1 MPPQTPRMSG
11 DTEGGNMGLM
21 NIYAYARDS
30 KKQMWISIILLTA
43 AVVLGIVPYFLIQD
57 IIVRFT
63 GEGALDLAYLGIIA
77 GAVLA
82 TLVLKTYLHHRGL
95 AASHHLAYD
104 TLMGM
109 RERVADKMMKVSMGT
124 VNKHGSGGLKKNFVE
139 NIEDMELLLA
149 HAMPEGISNII
160 TIVIVTA
167 VLFILDWRLALA
179 AIAVWLIGLVPV
191 VLMFKDGMKRMGP
204 YYQASKEMNE
214 NIVEYIS
221 GMEVIKVFN
230 QTTTSFKKYTASVEN
245 YRKNTLDWYRVS
257 WNYMVVYSII
267 LPSTLLLLLPA
278 GMLFYSEGTLALG
291 TLVLCILLA
300 MSVGAP
306 LTRLVEFFPTF
317 PILQQKAQ
325 KIEQFF
331 SEPEIESGRIASV
344 PEDHTVTF
352 DRVTF
357 AYEDKEVVKDVS
369 FVAKANTV
377 TALVGESGA
386 GKSTLAKLLVRFW
399 DVKSGEIR
407 IGSINIRDLT
417 FETLMNSISYVSQDI
432 FLFNTTIRENIRMGR
447 PDATDEEVL
456 KMAKIAQCH
465 DFIMGTEHGYDT
477 VVGDAGD
484 KLSGG
489 QRQRI
494 AIARAMLK
502 NSPIVVLDEA
512 TSFTDPENEDK
523 IQEALNGLIRGRT
536 LIVIAHR
543 LSTVAE
549 ADNIILLDGGRIS
562 AQGTHAELLAISPT
576 YRTMW
581 QAHAE
586 SMDWDIAVKERSG
599 STC

>member
-1 MPPQTPRMSG
+1 
-11 DTEGGNMGLM
+11 MGVM
-21 NIYAYARDS
+21 GVYSYARDY
-30 KKQMWISIILLTA
+30 KKYMLASIVLLTIG
-43 AVVLGIVPYFLIQD
+43 VVMSIVPYFLVQD
-57 IIVRFT
+57 VIVRFT
-63 GEGALDLAYLGIIA
+63 GEGTVTMTYLGVIGGAILVSLVLRTYSHHKGLAVSHFLAYN
-77 GAVLA
+77 
-82 TLVLKTYLHHRGL
+82 
-95 AASHHLAYD
+95 

-109 RERVADKMMKVSMGT
+109 RERAADKLMKVSMGT

-149 HAMPEGISNII
+149 HAMPEGISNLL
-160 TIVIVTA
+160 TLVVVTVI
-167 VLFILDWRLALA
+167 LFILDWRMALA
-179 AIAVWLIGLVPV
+179 AMAVWFIGLLPV
-191 VLMFKDGMKRMGP
+191 IIMFKEGMKRMGP

-230 QTTTSFKKYTASVEN
+230 QTTSSFKKYAASVES
-245 YRKNTLDWYRVS
+245 YRKNALDWYKVS
-257 WNYMVVYSII
+257 WNYMVLYSII
-267 LPSTLLLLLPA
+267 LPSTLLLLLPL
-278 GMLFYSEGTLALG
+278 GTLFYSEGTLALG
-291 TLVLCILLA
+291 TFVLCILLA
-300 MSVGAP
+300 MSMGAP
-306 LTRLVEFFPTF
+306 LARLVEFFPTF
-317 PILQQKAQ
+317 PMLRQKAQ
-325 KIEQFF
+325 KIEQLFD
-331 SEPEIESGRIASV
+331 EKEIESGKVATM
-344 PEDHTVTF
+344 PEDRTVTF

-357 AYEDKEVVKDVS
+357 AYEDKEVVKDIS

-407 IGSINIRDLT
+407 IGNVDIRNLT
-417 FETLMNSISYVSQDI
+417 FEALMNSISYVSQDI
-432 FLFNTTIRENIRMGR
+432 FLFNTTIKENIRMGR
-447 PDATDEEVL
+447 PEATDEEVIE
-456 KMAKIAQCH
+456 MARIAQCH
-465 DFIMGTEHGYDT
+465 DFIMESERGYDT

-502 NSPIVVLDEA
+502 NAPIVVLDEA

-543 LSTVAE
+543 LSTVAD
-549 ADNIILLDGGRIS
+549 ADNIVLLDGGRIS
-562 AQGTHAELLAISPT
+562 AQGTHAELLGTSSI

-586 SMDWDIAVKERSG
+586 SMDWDIAIKGRSG